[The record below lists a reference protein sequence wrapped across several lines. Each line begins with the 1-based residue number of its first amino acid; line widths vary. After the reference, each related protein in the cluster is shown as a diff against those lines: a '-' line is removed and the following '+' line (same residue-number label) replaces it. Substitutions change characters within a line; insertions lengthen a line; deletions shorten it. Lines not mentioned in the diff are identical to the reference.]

1 MSRITQA
8 VDEAEAPERAPAP
21 GMVVSSHPRAVE
33 AGLAALDAGGT
44 AVDAAV
50 TAAAALGVV
59 DPMSCSLG
67 GDTFALVYE
76 AKTGALHGI
85 NGSGPAPRA
94 ATLLDLTAR
103 GHARMPERGP
113 LSVTVPG
120 AVGAW
125 GALLE
130 RFGRRSF
137 ADALTPAM
145 TLARDGYAVTPVVA
159 RDWARSEEVLASG
172 TGLEELLPG
181 GRAPAVGQRVRL
193 PAHAETLTRL
203 ANEGPESFYNGD
215 FARRVEA
222 AMSEAG
228 GWLCA
233 ADLAGY
239 APEWVAP
246 LTGTYRGHPVHELPP
261 NGQGIVVLEALAL
274 LEEYPLADLSAVE
287 RTHLQIEALKLA
299 FADAEAYVGDP
310 AHSSAA
316 ALLDEDVLQ
325 RRLDELDLRRKRA
338 GDGAAPVARGGDT
351 VYVAASDR
359 EGNACSLIHSVFM
372 HFGAAF
378 AVDGVVL
385 QNRGALFRTDPAH
398 PGALGPGRRSYHT
411 IIPAMVER
419 AGQPWLIFGVVGGYQ
434 QPQAQVQLL
443 TRLIDGGEELQPAVD
458 APRFRWT
465 GGRDLRLETGTDPD
479 LAAGLAALG
488 HRIDATDSGHGGF
501 GGAQAILR
509 EAPLTGATDPRK
521 DGVVGV
527 QAS

>member
-1 MSRITQA
+1 MSRITEA
-8 VDEAEAPERAPAP
+8 VDEAEAPERPPAP
-21 GMVVSSHPRAVE
+21 GMVVTSHPQAVA
-33 AGLAALDAGGT
+33 AGIAALDAGGT

-76 AKTGALHGI
+76 ARTGELHGI
-85 NGSGPAPRA
+85 NGSGPAPMA
-94 ATLLDLTAR
+94 ATLEDLARR
-103 GHARMPERGP
+103 GHAGVPERGP
-113 LSVTVPG
+113 LPITVPG
-120 AVGAW
+120 AIGAW

-137 ADALTPAM
+137 ADALTPAAV
-145 TLARDGYAVTPVVA
+145 LAREGFTVTPVVA
-159 RDWARSEEVLASG
+159 RDWQRSEEVLRSG
-172 TGLEELLPG
+172 VGLDELLPG
-181 GRAPAVGQRVRL
+181 GRTPRVGQVVSL
-193 PAHAETLTRL
+193 PGQADTLEHL
-203 ANEGPESFYNGD
+203 ASTGPAGFYGGPLAQRID
-215 FARRVEA
+215 A
-222 AMSEAG
+222 ALRDAG
-228 GWLCA
+228 GWLRES
-233 ADLAGY
+233 DLAAY
-239 APEWVAP
+239 QPEWVAP
-246 LTGTYRGHPVHELPP
+246 LTGTYRGHAVHELPP

-274 LEEYPLADLSAVE
+274 LEEFPLGDLSPVE

-299 FADAEAYVGDP
+299 FADADAYVGDP
-310 AHSSAA
+310 ARSSAA
-316 ALLDEDVLQ
+316 ALLQDDVLEP
-325 RRLDELDLRRKRA
+325 RLDELDARRRRA
-338 GDGAAPVARGGDT
+338 GGAAAPSDLGGDT
-351 VYVAASDR
+351 VYVAATDR

-419 AGQPWLIFGVVGGYQ
+419 AGQPWLVVGVVGGFQ

-443 TRLIDGGEELQPAVD
+443 TRLIDGGEELQPALD

-465 GGRDLRLETGTDPD
+465 GERNLRLEEGTE
-479 LAAGLAALG
+479 AALVEGLRALG
-488 HRIDATDSGHGGF
+488 HELDDDGSAHGGF
-501 GGAQAILR
+501 GGAQAILH
-509 EAPLTGATDPRK
+509 EAPPIGATDRRK

-527 QAS
+527 QTA

>member
-8 VDEAEAPERAPAP
+8 VDEAEAVERPPAP
-21 GMVVSSHPRAVE
+21 GMVVTSHPRAVE
-33 AGLAALDAGGT
+33 AGIAALDAGGT

-50 TAAAALGVV
+50 SAAAALGVV

-76 AKTGALHGI
+76 AKTGQVHGI
-85 NGSGPAPRA
+85 NGSGPAPMA
-94 ATLLDLTAR
+94 ATLEDLAAR
-103 GHARMPERGP
+103 GHGQVPERGP
-113 LSVTVPG
+113 LPVTVPG

-125 GALLE
+125 AALLE

-137 ADALTPAM
+137 ADALAPAV
-145 TLARDGYAVTPVVA
+145 TLAEDGFAVTPVVA
-159 RDWARSEEVLASG
+159 RDWKRSEATLRAGV
-172 TGLEELLPG
+172 GLEELLPG
-181 GRAPAVGQRVRL
+181 GRAPAVGQRVQL
-193 PAHAETLTRL
+193 PAQARTLAEL
-203 ANEGPESFYNGD
+203 ASQGPASFYGGA
-215 FARRVEA
+215 FAERVEA
-222 AMSEAG
+222 AMREAG
-228 GWLCA
+228 GWLRA
-233 ADLAGY
+233 ADLAAY

-261 NGQGIVVLEALAL
+261 NGQGVVVLEALAL
-274 LEEYPLADLSAVE
+274 LEEYPLGDLSPVE
-287 RTHLQIEALKLA
+287 RTHLQVEALKLA
-299 FADAEAYVGDP
+299 FADAEAYLGDP
-310 AHSSAA
+310 SRSSAA
-316 ALLDEDVLQ
+316 ALLDEDVIE
-325 RRLDELDLRRKRA
+325 RRLDELDARRRRA
-338 GDGAAPVARGGDT
+338 GDAARPVALGGDT
-351 VYVAASDR
+351 VYVAVTDR

-419 AGQPWLIFGVVGGYQ
+419 AGQPWLVFGVVGGYQ

-443 TRLIDGGEELQPAVD
+443 TRLIDGGEELQPALD

-465 GGRDLRLETGTDPD
+465 GGRGLRLEEGTDAK
-479 LAAGLAALG
+479 LAAGLEALG
-488 HRIDATDSGHGGF
+488 HVLERESDAHGGF
-501 GGAQAILR
+501 GGAQAILH
-509 EAPLTGATDPRK
+509 EAPPVGATDRRK

-527 QAS
+527 QSR